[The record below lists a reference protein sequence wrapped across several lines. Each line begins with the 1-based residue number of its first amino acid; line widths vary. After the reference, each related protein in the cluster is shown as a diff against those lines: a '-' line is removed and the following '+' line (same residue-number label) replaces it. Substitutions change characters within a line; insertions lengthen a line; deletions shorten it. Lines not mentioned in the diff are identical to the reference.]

1 MDARVLGFTCGA
13 AFAAVVVFGV
23 APALIASQIDV
34 TRRFAEQSGRHVT
47 TNRRF
52 GGLLAAGEIAV
63 AVVLLTAAM
72 LFIRTFAKLG
82 AVEPGFDPHNLLA
95 VQVTTDT
102 HNITTLQEARTI
114 QNARELIRGMPG
126 VVDVTASLS
135 VPFDADTGASLRY
148 VIEGRAF
155 DGPYHGIGNWRPVA
169 ARYFET
175 LRIPLLRGRT
185 FTNGDS
191 FDARPVVIINQAMA
205 DKWWPHGNAIGQRV
219 IIGRG
224 TGWDEPP
231 REIVGIVANIR
242 DESLDQEP
250 VRTKYVPIAQL
261 RDRVSASALG
271 QLTWIV
277 RTQSPSD
284 VLGRRIVQL
293 VQQAH
298 GGMPTRS
305 LGDVTA
311 ILERSKS
318 HAGFRTWLM
327 ASFAGIAVLLAAIG
341 VYGVIAYAVRQR
353 TREIGIRMAIGADP
367 RGVVRLLVVSSLRYS
382 LAGVVVGVACAVLAA
397 RALKAFLFGI
407 TSHDPMAFA
416 VACFVLGCVAAA
428 AAWVPARRAGEIDPI
443 VALRAE

>member
-1 MDARVLGFTCGA
+1 M
-13 AFAAVVVFGV
+13 
-23 APALIASQIDV
+23 
-34 TRRFAEQSGRHVT
+34 
-47 TNRRF
+47 
-52 GGLLAAGEIAV
+52 
-63 AVVLLTAAM
+63 
-72 LFIRTFAKLG
+72 
-82 AVEPGFDPHNLLA
+82 
-95 VQVTTDT
+95 
-102 HNITTLQEARTI
+102 
-114 QNARELIRGMPG
+114 
-126 VVDVTASLS
+126 
-135 VPFDADTGASLRY
+135 
-148 VIEGRAF
+148 
-155 DGPYHGIGNWRPVA
+155 
-169 ARYFET
+169 
-175 LRIPLLRGRT
+175 
-185 FTNGDS
+185 
-191 FDARPVVIINQAMA
+191 
-205 DKWWPHGNAIGQRV
+205 
-219 IIGRG
+219 
-224 TGWDEPP
+224 
-231 REIVGIVANIR
+231 
-242 DESLDQEP
+242 
-250 VRTKYVPIAQL
+250 
-261 RDRVSASALG
+261 SASALG

-311 ILERSKS
+311 IMERSKS

-353 TREIGIRMAIGADP
+353 TREIGIRLAIGADP

-382 LAGVVVGVACAVLAA
+382 LAGVVVGVACAVVAA

-428 AAWVPARRAGEIDPI
+428 AAWARRAGEIDPI